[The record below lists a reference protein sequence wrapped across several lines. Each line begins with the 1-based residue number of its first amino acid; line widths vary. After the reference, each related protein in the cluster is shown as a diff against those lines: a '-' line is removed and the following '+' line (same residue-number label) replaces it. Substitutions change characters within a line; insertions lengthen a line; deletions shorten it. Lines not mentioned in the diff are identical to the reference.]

1 MKIKETIQ
9 QSDNIVRLSTLIEN
23 IRLGVMI
30 QDQDHHILLVNQLF
44 CDIFELAK
52 APSEL
57 GGIDHNALLEILL
70 DKFKDS
76 GAFKDLLKTALKS
89 DKKIEKQVFML
100 DNGCVV
106 EIDIIP
112 IQSESENIGCQWN
125 IRDISERYYTQTQL
139 KESEKKYL
147 SIIENMQLGLLET
160 DHKGTILKVNKSLC
174 DILGFETKELID
186 SNIKNINALGKQNSI
201 AKPALI
207 ENDLKEVCLLKKS
220 GDKVW
225 CIMGVA
231 PFQHINLPDRYLYVF
246 LDISNQKH
254 LEKELIKAKEEAE
267 SARYAEQ
274 EFLAQ
279 MSHEI
284 RTPLN
289 AVIGMAH
296 LLLDTNPSK
305 EQRAYLDTLNNAANI
320 LHGLISDILD
330 ISKIESGAIEIRNSQ
345 FDLNG
350 LIESIGQTFSLK
362 SANKPV
368 ELILNLDN
376 SLKNYLI
383 GDEMLLTQILLNLTS
398 NAFKFTEEGEIRI
411 VSEKTRHSGNEVD
424 IKLTI
429 SDSGIGIKE
438 EKLETIFESFKQA
451 DRDIGIKY
459 GGSGLGLSI
468 TRKLIEILNGSIN
481 VKSAEGEGT
490 QFHLQFTFQ
499 DSGEPIRKLENSIP
513 ASVKPFL
520 QEASN
525 ILVVEDNLMN
535 QSYISSIIGDNALS
549 IDFANNGLEGVNLA
563 QNKKYD
569 LILMDI
575 RMPELDGYETSIRI
589 RNSKNPNLETPIIA
603 LTASAMEV
611 EKHRAMDSGMN
622 DFLTKP
628 FTPKELNELLSKYI
642 GKKNEGENSPSGF
655 NFSDTFDSDKLE
667 ELYEGD
673 LETVLLMFDSFILG
687 VAGEIPELEKK
698 ALAGN
703 WQEVQDL
710 SHKFMP
716 AFAMVGLPQ
725 IHKDLRWVEDQCK
738 AGQYEEILPR
748 IKSVVH
754 KVRDVMPLVKKEKER
769 LEKHITS

>member
-30 QDQDHHILLVNQLF
+30 QDQEHRILLVNQLF

-57 GGIDHNALLEILL
+57 TGIDHNTLLDLLL
-70 DKFKDS
+70 DKFKDA

-100 DNGCVV
+100 NNDCVV

-112 IQSESENIGCQWN
+112 IQAESESIGCQWN

-139 KESEKKYL
+139 RESEKKYL

-160 DHKGTILKVNKSLC
+160 DHQGTILKVNKSLC
-174 DILGFETKELID
+174 EMLGFEAKELID
-186 SNIKNINALGKQNSI
+186 SNILNINALDKQDSI
-201 AKPALI
+201 AQPALI
-207 ENDLKEVCLLKKS
+207 KNDLKEVCLLSKS
-220 GDKVW
+220 GDKLW

-267 SARYAEQ
+267 NARYAEQ

-296 LLLDTNPSK
+296 LLLDTKPSK

-350 LIESIGQTFSLK
+350 LIGSIGQTFSLK

-368 ELILNLDN
+368 DLILEMDD

-411 VSEKTRHSGNEVD
+411 ISEKTRQSGNEVD

-438 EKLETIFESFKQA
+438 DKLETIFESFKQA

-459 GGSGLGLSI
+459 GGTGLGLSI
-468 TRKLIEILNGSIN
+468 TRKLIEILDGSIE
-481 VKSAEGEGT
+481 VKSEEGEGT
-490 QFHLQFTFQ
+490 HFLLQFTFQ
-499 DSGEPIRKLENSIP
+499 DSGEPIRKFESNPPS
-513 ASVKPFL
+513 ADVYL
-520 QEASN
+520 QEASH

-535 QSYISSIIGDNALS
+535 QSYISSIIAEGALS
-549 IDFANNGLEGVNLA
+549 IDFC
-563 QNKKYD
+563 Q
-569 LILMDI
+569 
-575 RMPELDGYETSIRI
+575 
-589 RNSKNPNLETPIIA
+589 
-603 LTASAMEV
+603 
-611 EKHRAMDSGMN
+611 
-622 DFLTKP
+622 
-628 FTPKELNELLSKYI
+628 
-642 GKKNEGENSPSGF
+642 
-655 NFSDTFDSDKLE
+655 
-667 ELYEGD
+667 
-673 LETVLLMFDSFILG
+673 
-687 VAGEIPELEKK
+687 
-698 ALAGN
+698 
-703 WQEVQDL
+703 
-710 SHKFMP
+710 
-716 AFAMVGLPQ
+716 
-725 IHKDLRWVEDQCK
+725 
-738 AGQYEEILPR
+738 
-748 IKSVVH
+748 
-754 KVRDVMPLVKKEKER
+754 
-769 LEKHITS
+769 

>member
-30 QDQDHHILLVNQLF
+30 QDQEHRILLVNQLF

-57 GGIDHNALLEILL
+57 TGIDHNTLLDLLL
-70 DKFKDS
+70 DKFKDA

-100 DNGCVV
+100 NNDCVV

-112 IQSESENIGCQWN
+112 IQAESESIGCQWN

-139 KESEKKYL
+139 RESEKKYL

-160 DHKGTILKVNKSLC
+160 DHQGTILKVNKSLC
-174 DILGFETKELID
+174 EMLGFEAKELID
-186 SNIKNINALGKQNSI
+186 SNILNINALDKQDSI
-201 AKPALI
+201 AQPALI
-207 ENDLKEVCLLKKS
+207 KNDLKEVCLLSKS
-220 GDKVW
+220 GDKLW

-267 SARYAEQ
+267 NARYAEQ

-296 LLLDTNPSK
+296 LLLDTKPSK

-350 LIESIGQTFSLK
+350 LIGSIGQTFSLK

-368 ELILNLDN
+368 DLILEMDD

-411 VSEKTRHSGNEVD
+411 ISEKTRQSGNEVD

-438 EKLETIFESFKQA
+438 DKLETIFESFKQA

-459 GGSGLGLSI
+459 GGTGLGLSI
-468 TRKLIEILNGSIN
+468 TRKLIEILDGSIE
-481 VKSAEGEGT
+481 VKSEEGEGT
-490 QFHLQFTFQ
+490 HFLLQFTFQ
-499 DSGEPIRKLENSIP
+499 DSGEPIRKFESDPP
-513 ASVKPFL
+513 AANVYL
-520 QEASN
+520 QEASH

-535 QSYISSIIGDNALS
+535 QSYISSIIAEGALS
-549 IDFANNGLEGVNLA
+549 IDFANNGLEGVEYA
-563 QNKKYD
+563 MNKKYD

-589 RNSKNPNLETPIIA
+589 RNSKNPNFETPIIA

-628 FTPKELNELLSKYI
+628 FTPKELNKLLSKYI
-642 GKKNEGENSPSGF
+642 GKKIDTEAGHTGF
-655 NFSDTFDSDKLE
+655 NFSEPFDSAKLE
-667 ELYEGD
+667 ELFEGD

-687 VAGEIPELEKK
+687 VAGEMPELEQKAKNKK
-698 ALAGN
+698 

-725 IHKDLRWVEDQCK
+725 IQKELRWVEDHCK
-738 AGQYEEILPR
+738 AGQYDEIAAR
-748 IKSVVH
+748 VKSIVR
-754 KVRDVMPLVKKEKER
+754 KVRKLMPLIKKEKER
-769 LEKHITS
+769 LEKYISS